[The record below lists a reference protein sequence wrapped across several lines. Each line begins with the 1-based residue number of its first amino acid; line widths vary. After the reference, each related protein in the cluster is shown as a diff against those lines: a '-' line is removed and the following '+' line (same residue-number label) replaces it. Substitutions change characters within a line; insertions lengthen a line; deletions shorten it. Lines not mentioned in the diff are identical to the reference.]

1 METVDDE
8 TTAAAIDF
16 MQRQVRANKPFFT
29 WMNTTRMHAF
39 THVRESMRGQSG
51 MPGNEYADGMIEH
64 DGDVGKLLKAI
75 DELGIANNTIVVYS
89 TDNGPNQWSWPDA
102 ATTPFRSEKDTNWE
116 GAFRVPAMI
125 RWPGRIK
132 AGEVS
137 NEMISG
143 LDWFPTLVAA
153 AGDADIKDRL
163 VKGTN
168 LAGRS
173 VKVHLDGYNQLP
185 YLTGQAQKSARNDFY
200 YFNDDGEMVAYR
212 YGDWKIVFCEQRKPG
227 GFEVWSNPFTCLR
240 APKVFNLRMDP
251 FERADIV
258 SDQYYDWLAKNA
270 YLLQYGTW
278 RVAPFLQ
285 TFKEFPP
292 SQRSASF
299 SIDQMV
305 ESLMKDAGQGSH
317 EIVDASLAPLKKPR
331 DDATMR
337 RAGRRPWRPDNSRSM
352 REICPISLQPLSQ
365 RRAHKSEAL
374 SAREALFDLKTQ
386 IGKSVLGQ
394 DHMVESML
402 IGLLANGNLLIESL
416 PGLAK
421 TRAVKTLAK
430 HLAADLSRVQFT
442 PDLLPSDVTGA
453 EIYVQT
459 DKGGQFQ
466 FQKGPIFA
474 NLVLADEINRA
485 PAKVQ
490 SALLEAMEERQ
501 VTVAGKT
508 YKMPDLFMVLATE
521 NPIEQEGTYPLPE
534 AQLDRFL
541 MHVVITYPDE
551 ATEGEIIKLNREENA
566 QKPKDHTAEPA
577 PVPQQAIL
585 DARGEIDGVFVSD
598 LAQKYIVDIIYATRF
613 PGRYGDPLG
622 KWIQVG
628 ASPRGSLAL
637 DRCARVRAWLDGQ
650 EFVTPDHVRAVMH
663 DCLRHR
669 LILSYEAVSQGIN
682 ADQVIDKITELVSA
696 A

>member
-1 METVDDE
+1 MSDLATNQQPSAAKLESSKHS
-8 TTAAAIDF
+8 TA
-16 MQRQVRANKPFFT
+16 
-29 WMNTTRMHAF
+29 
-39 THVRESMRGQSG
+39 
-51 MPGNEYADGMIEH
+51 
-64 DGDVGKLLKAI
+64 
-75 DELGIANNTIVVYS
+75 
-89 TDNGPNQWSWPDA
+89 
-102 ATTPFRSEKDTNWE
+102 
-116 GAFRVPAMI
+116 
-125 RWPGRIK
+125 
-132 AGEVS
+132 
-137 NEMISG
+137 
-143 LDWFPTLVAA
+143 
-153 AGDADIKDRL
+153 
-163 VKGTN
+163 
-168 LAGRS
+168 
-173 VKVHLDGYNQLP
+173 
-185 YLTGQAQKSARNDFY
+185 
-200 YFNDDGEMVAYR
+200 
-212 YGDWKIVFCEQRKPG
+212 
-227 GFEVWSNPFTCLR
+227 
-240 APKVFNLRMDP
+240 
-251 FERADIV
+251 
-258 SDQYYDWLAKNA
+258 
-270 YLLQYGTW
+270 
-278 RVAPFLQ
+278 
-285 TFKEFPP
+285 
-292 SQRSASF
+292 
-299 SIDQMV
+299 
-305 ESLMKDAGQGSH
+305 
-317 EIVDASLAPLKKPR
+317 R
-331 DDATMR
+331 D
-337 RAGRRPWRPDNSRSM
+337 
-352 REICPISLQPLSQ
+352 
-365 RRAHKSEAL
+365 
-374 SAREALFDLKTQ
+374 ALFDLKAR
-386 IGKSVLGQ
+386 IGKAVLGQ
-394 DHMVESML
+394 DHLVESML

-430 HLAADLSRVQFT
+430 NLAADLSRVQFT

-453 EIYVQT
+453 EIYFQT

-551 ATEGEIIKLNREENA
+551 ATEGDIIKLNREENA
-566 QKPKDHTAEPA
+566 QKPKGHAAEPPA
-577 PVPQQAIL
+577 VPQQAVF

-613 PGRYGDPLG
+613 PGRYGEPLG

>member
-1 METVDDE
+1 MSDLATTQQPSAAKSGPAKASAARDAIVD
-8 TTAAAIDF
+8 
-16 MQRQVRANKPFFT
+16 
-29 WMNTTRMHAF
+29 
-39 THVRESMRGQSG
+39 
-51 MPGNEYADGMIEH
+51 
-64 DGDVGKLLKAI
+64 LKA
-75 DELGIANNTIVVYS
+75 
-89 TDNGPNQWSWPDA
+89 
-102 ATTPFRSEKDTNWE
+102 R
-116 GAFRVPAMI
+116 
-125 RWPGRIK
+125 
-132 AGEVS
+132 
-137 NEMISG
+137 
-143 LDWFPTLVAA
+143 
-153 AGDADIKDRL
+153 
-163 VKGTN
+163 
-168 LAGRS
+168 
-173 VKVHLDGYNQLP
+173 
-185 YLTGQAQKSARNDFY
+185 
-200 YFNDDGEMVAYR
+200 
-212 YGDWKIVFCEQRKPG
+212 
-227 GFEVWSNPFTCLR
+227 
-240 APKVFNLRMDP
+240 
-251 FERADIV
+251 
-258 SDQYYDWLAKNA
+258 
-270 YLLQYGTW
+270 
-278 RVAPFLQ
+278 
-285 TFKEFPP
+285 
-292 SQRSASF
+292 
-299 SIDQMV
+299 
-305 ESLMKDAGQGSH
+305 
-317 EIVDASLAPLKKPR
+317 
-331 DDATMR
+331 
-337 RAGRRPWRPDNSRSM
+337 
-352 REICPISLQPLSQ
+352 
-365 RRAHKSEAL
+365 
-374 SAREALFDLKTQ
+374 

-394 DHMVESML
+394 DRMVESML

-430 HLAADLSRVQFT
+430 NLAADLSRVQFT

-466 FQKGPIFA
+466 FEKGPIFA

-508 YKMPDLFMVLATE
+508 YKMPPLFMVLATE

-551 ATEGEIIKLNREENA
+551 ATEGEIIKLNRAENA
-566 QKPKDHTAEPA
+566 QKPKDHAAEPA

-598 LAQKYIVDIIYATRF
+598 LAQKYIVDIVYATRF

-650 EFVTPDHVRAVMH
+650 EFVTPDHVRAVVH